1 MHEKEFRMLE
11 PESIAIWWGHHKNKP
26 TMTYDKFSRSLRY
39 YYDKGILKKI
49 PGERY
54 VYRFLIDPELM
65 YRHIGTSDCRPKV
78 KPMPQAAKAAMAKF
92 PKNQNLDFKAEDVP
106 IITQEAVPLE
116 HLETGVTSIMT
127 STNRTG
133 TDPWAVSLSSSCGS
147 NSLQVGVSNH
157 FSLST
162 GNLVNHTDVEA
173 ASLPMK
179 RCKSLE
185 SASSTHENCMGQLPA
200 SCPATTNNFKGVFSP
215 EITIHSQAHSVSQMN
230 SQTVSS
236 MNHIFSTAGCDSYY
250 SFAHTS

>member
-1 MHEKEFRMLE
+1 MLE

-92 PKNQNLDFKAEDVP
+92 PKSQNLDFKTEDVP

-116 HLETGVTSIMT
+116 HLETGVTSILT

-133 TDPWAVSLSSSCGS
+133 TNSWTAPFSSS
-147 NSLQVGVSNH
+147 NSLQVSVSNQ

-162 GNLVNHTDVEA
+162 GNLASHSDCNDGEES
-173 ASLPMK
+173 SLPMK
-179 RCKSLE
+179 RCKSLD
-185 SASSTHENCMGQLPA
+185 SSSTPVNSLGQLPA
-200 SCPATTNNFKGVFSP
+200 SCPATSNFKGVFSP
-215 EITIHSQAHSVSQMN
+215 DITLGSQSVSQMDN
-230 SQTVSS
+230 LAVSTT
-236 MNHIFSTAGCDSYY
+236 NQIFSTAEYGSYY
-250 SFAHTS
+250 SCSHSC